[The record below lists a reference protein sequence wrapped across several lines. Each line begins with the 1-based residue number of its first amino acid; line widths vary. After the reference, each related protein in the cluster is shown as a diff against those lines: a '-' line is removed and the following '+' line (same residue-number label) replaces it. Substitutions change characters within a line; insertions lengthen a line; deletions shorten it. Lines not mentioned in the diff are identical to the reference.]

1 MKKIYSNL
9 ENFNSFIPNLSFF
22 FSSNFLTQLSSFII
36 ILLFARN
43 YSSIEFGKF
52 TVAQTVFFLIYSLS
66 FSNIHYY
73 LNKSLSQNFQ
83 NRRREIASCF
93 LITFYT
99 SIALYICLALSLNF
113 FSLDEDLKYLILIIN
128 LILLVEPFSIFY
140 SEIFVRGQFKLIFK
154 IKLLQNFIF
163 FCLKYFCIKNN
174 ISFLYLSLLYFFEY
188 LFFATIIIYYY
199 KKNGNN
205 FSNLIFD
212 KKETIKI
219 LKKVLLLPVLSLIF
233 LVSIRID
240 VLMIGKILGV
250 EYSGFYSAGS
260 RLIVIVLL
268 YSTLFLQFLYPNFS
282 RLNVSSEKFDDLYK
296 NLIAFAALVGFLFF
310 ITSYLFV
317 DFYLNL
323 FGGEFLTARE
333 ALLILSFNLLFSIF
347 YNIWVHKNF
356 LVNNYTKILFFH
368 LLIVILNI
376 VLNFYMIDLYGI
388 KGAAISTMISGV
400 LSFFIVNISS
410 PKEIYIIFSSLR
422 FERFNI
428 IASTI
433 LRAIFVK
440 KNPESKENI
449 NN

>member
-22 FSSNFLTQLSSFII
+22 FSSNFLTQVSSFII

-52 TVAQTVFFLIYSLS
+52 TIAQTVFFLIYSLS

-99 SIALYICLALSLNF
+99 SITLYICLALSLNF
-113 FSLDEDLKYLILIIN
+113 FSLDKDLKYLILIIN
-128 LILLVEPFSIFY
+128 LILVVEPFSIFY

-154 IKLLQNFIF
+154 IKFLQNIIF
-163 FCLKYFCIKNN
+163 FCLKYLCIKNN
-174 ISFLYLSLLYFFEY
+174 LSYLYLSLLYFLEY
-188 LFFATIIIYYY
+188 LFFAAVIIYYY

-260 RLIVIVLL
+260 RLVVIVLL
-268 YSTLFLQFLYPNFS
+268 YSTLFLQFLYPNIS
-282 RLNVSSEKFDDLYK
+282 RLNVNSEKFDDLYK
-296 NLIAFAALVGFLFF
+296 NLIGFAAIVGFSFF
-310 ITSYLFV
+310 VTSYLFV
-317 DFYLNL
+317 EFYLNL
-323 FGGEFLTARE
+323 FGREFLVARE
-333 ALLILSFNLLFSIF
+333 ALLILSFNLLFAII
-347 YNIWVHKNF
+347 YNVWVHKHF
-356 LVNNYTKILFFH
+356 LVNNYKKILFFH
-368 LLIVILNI
+368 IVIIILNI

-388 KGAAISTMISGV
+388 KGAAISTMISGIF
-400 LSFFIVNISS
+400 SFFIVNISS

-433 LRAIFVK
+433 LRAIFLK
-440 KNPESKENI
+440 KKPESNEN
-449 NN
+449 NNN